1 VHRKRE
7 YEAGRDNNLSN
18 RILPNCSV
26 FRART
31 QLARQGKARQGKAGQ
46 GRQGRLKIHEKAI
59 GVYADAVAAVN
70 SFHT

>member
-1 VHRKRE
+1 MKQE
-7 YEAGRDNNLSN
+7 EIIIC
-18 RILPNCSV
+18 RIASSPTALYFAHVRS
-26 FRART
+26 
-31 QLARQGKARQGKAGQ
+31 LLGKARQGKARQGKAGQ